1 MKEHLPGKTEV
12 CGFVRVKEE
21 LSKTGPEYQRKGLRE
36 LAPELKTSKTPDLR
50 KEFAGQSPV
59 REIQVFPPAGLQLGA
74 PGSEGRPGEG
84 PARAILP
91 SPCSAACS
99 APGSSAGP
107 IGFERKAGLYFQLRS
122 QGLNVLCNLGDI
134 WQWASGQPR
143 SVLDLLSF
151 SRLMDSFAGK
161 ESRRLGVRSDSERSV
176 FSTGSLKK

>member
-12 CGFVRVKEE
+12 CGFVRVKED
-21 LSKTGPEYQRKGLRE
+21 LSKTGPEYQRKGLWE

-84 PARAILP
+84 PARAIFP
-91 SPCSAACS
+91 SPCSAARS
-99 APGSSAGP
+99 APGSSAGL
-107 IGFERKAGLYFQLRS
+107 ISFERKAGLYFQLRS

-134 WQWASGQPR
+134 WQWASGQP
-143 SVLDLLSF
+143 SPDLYLTSCPSLDSWTASPGRKADALAFGQTLNVPSF
-151 SRLMDSFAGK
+151 P
-161 ESRRLGVRSDSERSV
+161 LGP
-176 FSTGSLKK
+176 